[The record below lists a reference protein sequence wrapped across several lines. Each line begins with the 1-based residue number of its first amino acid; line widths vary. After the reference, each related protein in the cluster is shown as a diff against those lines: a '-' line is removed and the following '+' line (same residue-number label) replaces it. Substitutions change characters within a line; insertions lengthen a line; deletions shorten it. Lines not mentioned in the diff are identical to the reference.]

1 VLSSLSMFFS
11 GKDDANGNK
20 VTTFGVLFKD
30 DKVANTLES
39 LAGTLKAAK
48 KKGIV
53 SGTPQAW
60 SLWRIGLCASSS
72 TAICVVVCYLSA
84 ELQARVAPARHVG
97 Q

>member
-1 VLSSLSMFFS
+1 LAGFLLS

-53 SGTPQAW
+53 SGTSQTHCIVSVARW
-60 SLWRIGLCASSS
+60 SLRLSSS
-72 TAICVVVCYLSA
+72 TAPICTVVVCSFS
-84 ELQARVAPARHVG
+84 
-97 Q
+97 